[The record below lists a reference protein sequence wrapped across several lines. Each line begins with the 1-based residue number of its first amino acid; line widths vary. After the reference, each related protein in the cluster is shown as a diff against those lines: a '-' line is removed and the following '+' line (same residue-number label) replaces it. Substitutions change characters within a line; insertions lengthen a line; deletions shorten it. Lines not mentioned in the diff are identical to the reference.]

1 VQTGCGRTGT
11 WFAFEQYDIE
21 PDAIIA
27 SKALS
32 GIGAPVAIILYDEQL
47 DTWAPGAHTGTFR
60 GNQLAFAAGVETIR
74 IFHRDDVLGNVRRR
88 GEQIARAL
96 EGLQDHP
103 WVRDVRGLGLMW
115 GIELA
120 DPADG
125 RPAGELAERIQAL
138 VLRRGLIVELGG
150 RHDCVVRLMPPLNVT
165 EDVIDTACTIL
176 LDVLQ
181 ECCPSAP
188 SSPGPLRSIS

>member
-1 VQTGCGRTGT
+1 
-11 WFAFEQYDIE
+11 
-21 PDAIIA
+21 
-27 SKALS
+27 
-32 GIGAPVAIILYDEQL
+32 
-47 DTWAPGAHTGTFR
+47 
-60 GNQLAFAAGVETIR
+60 
-74 IFHRDDVLGNVRRR
+74 
-88 GEQIARAL
+88 
-96 EGLQDHP
+96 
-103 WVRDVRGLGLMW
+103 MW

-120 DPADG
+120 DPVDG
-125 RPAGELAERIQAL
+125 RPAGELAERIQAR

-188 SSPGPLRSIS
+188 SSPEPLRSIS